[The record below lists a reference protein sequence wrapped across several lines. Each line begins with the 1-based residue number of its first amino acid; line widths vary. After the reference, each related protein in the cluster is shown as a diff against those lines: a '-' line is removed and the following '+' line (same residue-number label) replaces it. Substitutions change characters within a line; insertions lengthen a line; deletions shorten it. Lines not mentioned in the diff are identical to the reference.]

1 MTLGGINV
9 YFDTA
14 TTSTNYSYSPG
25 STKSKVLVI
34 GAGGIGSNLAFLL
47 AMQNKYNIT
56 LIDYDITDEKFYN
69 RFIFHVNTEIGIPK
83 VDAVKAAIENA
94 GKSIKVYN
102 NRFED
107 IPIKAYVLE
116 YVIDP
121 GSNPN
126 TYIAF
131 HTFSYVFITVDNLE
145 SRKYIEKVITN
156 STYPIICPR
165 IIHVGCNLNSV
176 SIYKTA
182 SDLIGDDTPLIE
194 GTSYDSVPDVKTYLR
209 ACTAALEEIDHK
221 IEVFNEFLPKSISSI
236 PIEDAMEGWSIIDYQ
251 GTRLLG
257 KRVQIKLRGLYQNN
271 NLYKI
276 KDECPYNLIF
286 NAFLACTYDGSF
298 FYLFDSDGTH
308 LKNPHTMAGNHLC
321 LGDIHV
327 PREPTYN
334 ELKSVIIQIADSLEI
349 PNLDSAV
356 RTSFGNINLDSEFI
370 NDCCILE
377 DENTGSQITY
387 TFTYEAPGHI
397 ENIETELQVG
407 ILNPEEIPLDY
418 YEPFTSEPEITGP
431 IIGYPDLIYVTE
443 SGETVTVPIESMESI
458 SGIATTIPEDSD
470 EPP

>member
-1 MTLGGINV
+1 M
-9 YFDTA
+9 YFDIATIA
-14 TTSTNYSYSPG
+14 TTSTGSFYSSG
-25 STKSKVLVI
+25 SSKSRVLVI

-47 AMQNKYNIT
+47 ATSNKYNVT
-56 LIDYDITDEKFYN
+56 LIDYDITDEKFYD
-69 RFIFHVNTEIGIPK
+69 RFIFHVNKEIGIPK
-83 VDAVKAAIENA
+83 VEAVKAAIENA
-94 GKSIKVYN
+94 GESIRVYN

-107 IPIKAYVLE
+107 I
-116 YVIDP
+116 
-121 GSNPN
+121 SN
-126 TYIAF
+126 IAF
-131 HTFSYVFITVDNLE
+131 HMFSFSYVFITVDNLE
-145 SRKYIEKVITN
+145 SRKYIEKVITDN
-156 STYPIICPR
+156 NYSFLCPR

-209 ACTAALEEIDHK
+209 ACTAALEEIDHR
-221 IEVFNEFLPKSISSI
+221 IELFNEFLPKSISSI

-276 KDECPYNLIF
+276 KDDCPYNLIF

-308 LKNPHTMAGNHLC
+308 LKNPHTVAGNHLC

-327 PREPTYN
+327 PRKPTYN
-334 ELKSVIIQIADSLEI
+334 ELKSIIIQIADSLEI

-370 NDCCILE
+370 NDWCILE

-387 TFTYEAPGHI
+387 TLTYETPGHI
-397 ENIETELQVG
+397 ENAEVELQVG
-407 ILNPEEIPLDY
+407 ILNSVADDCPY
-418 YEPFTSEPEITGP
+418 YDPFTIEPDMADSIVGDS
-431 IIGYPDLIYVTE
+431 IVGYPGLIYVTE
-443 SGETVTVPIESMESI
+443 SGETVTVPIESMELI
-458 SGIATTIPEDSD
+458 SGIVTTIPEDPD

>member
-1 MTLGGINV
+1 M
-9 YFDTA
+9 YFDIATIA
-14 TTSTNYSYSPG
+14 TTSTGSFYSSG
-25 STKSKVLVI
+25 SSKSRVLVI

-47 AMQNKYNIT
+47 ATSNKYNVT
-56 LIDYDITDEKFYN
+56 LIDYDVTDEKFYD
-69 RFIFHVNTEIGIPK
+69 RFIFHVNKEIGIPK
-83 VDAVKAAIENA
+83 VEAVKAAIENA
-94 GKSIKVYN
+94 GESIRVYN

-107 IPIKAYVLE
+107 IPIKGYF
-116 YVIDP
+116 IDLNP
-121 GSNPN
+121 GACI
-126 TYIAF
+126 TFYM
-131 HTFSYVFITVDNLE
+131 FSYVFITVDNLE
-145 SRKYIEKVITN
+145 SRKYIEKVIIDN
-156 STYPIICPR
+156 NYLFIGPK

-176 SIYKTA
+176 SIYKTV

-209 ACTAALEEIDHK
+209 ACTAALEEIDHR
-221 IEVFNEFLPKSISSI
+221 IELFNEFLPKSISSI

-276 KDECPYNLIF
+276 KDDCPYNLIF
-286 NAFLACTYDGSF
+286 NAFLACSYDGSF

-308 LKNPHTMAGNHLC
+308 LKNPHTVAGNHLC

-327 PREPTYN
+327 PRKPTYN
-334 ELKSVIIQIADSLEI
+334 ELKSIIIQIADSLEI

-370 NDCCILE
+370 NNWCILE

-387 TFTYEAPGHI
+387 TLTYETPGHI
-397 ENIETELQVG
+397 ENDEIELQTR
-407 ILNPEEIPLDY
+407 ILNPEEDILYD
-418 YEPFTSEPEITGP
+418 PFTSEPNIVE
-431 IIGYPDLIYVTE
+431 PDNGSYLIYRTS

-458 SGIATTIPEDSD
+458 SDIATTIPEDPD

>member
-1 MTLGGINV
+1 MVPEGISMH
-9 YFDTA
+9 FDTA
-14 TTSTNYSYSPG
+14 TTSTDYFYSSR
-25 STKSKVLVI
+25 STKLKVLVI

-47 AMQNKYNIT
+47 ATSNKYNVT

-107 IPIKAYVLE
+107 IPIKGIG
-116 YVIDP
+116 IDP
-121 GSNPN
+121 NPG
-126 TYIAF
+126 TCITF

-145 SRKYIEKVITN
+145 SRKYIEEVIIDN
-156 STYPIICPR
+156 NYLMAGLIGPR

-182 SDLIGDDTPLIE
+182 SDLIGDDTPLLE

-209 ACTAALEEIDHK
+209 ACTAAFEEIDHR
-221 IEVFNEFLPKSISSI
+221 IELFNEFLPKSISSI
-236 PIEDAMEGWSIIDYQ
+236 PIEDAMEGWSIIDHQ

-276 KDECPYNLIF
+276 KDDCPYNLIF
-286 NAFLACTYDGSF
+286 NAFLACSYDGSF

-308 LKNPHTMAGNHLC
+308 LKNPHTIAGNHLC

-327 PREPTYN
+327 PRKPTYN
-334 ELKSVIIQIADSLEI
+334 ELKSIIIQIADSLEI

-370 NDCCILE
+370 NNWCILE
-377 DENTGSQITY
+377 SENNQYGYDSVID
-387 TFTYEAPGHI
+387 HI
-397 ENIETELQVG
+397 ENIEVEMQTG
-407 ILNPEEIPLDY
+407 ILSPDEIPVDFRVFD
-418 YEPFTSEPEITGP
+418 EPYIVEPNINDGP
-431 IIGYPDLIYVTE
+431 YLIYITE
-443 SGETVTVPIESMESI
+443 SGETVTVPIESMELI
-458 SGIATTIPEDSD
+458 SGIATTIPEDPD

>member
-1 MTLGGINV
+1 MVLEGIGGLITSMH
-9 YFDTA
+9 FDTA
-14 TTSTNYSYSPG
+14 TTSTGSFYSSG
-25 STKSKVLVI
+25 SSKSRVLVI

-47 AMQNKYNIT
+47 ATSNKYNVT
-56 LIDYDITDEKFYN
+56 LIDYDVTDEKFYD
-69 RFIFHVNTEIGIPK
+69 RFIFHVNKEIGIPK
-83 VDAVKAAIENA
+83 VEAVKAAIENA
-94 GKSIKVYN
+94 GESIRVYN

-107 IPIKAYVLE
+107 IPI
-116 YVIDP
+116 P
-121 GSNPN
+121 NSNLGACI
-126 TYIAF
+126 TF
-131 HTFSYVFITVDNLE
+131 HVFSYVFITVDNLE
-145 SRKYIEKVITN
+145 SRKYIEKVITDDN
-156 STYPIICPR
+156 YLFIGPR

-182 SDLIGDDTPLIE
+182 SDLIGDDTPLLE

-209 ACTAALEEIDHK
+209 ACTAALEEIDHR
-221 IEVFNEFLPKSISSI
+221 IELFNEFLPKSISSI

-276 KDECPYNLIF
+276 KDDCPYNLIF

-327 PREPTYN
+327 SEKLTYN
-334 ELKSVIIQIADSLEI
+334 ELKSLIIRIADSLEI

-370 NDCCILE
+370 NNWCILE
-377 DENTGSQITY
+377 DENTESQITH
-387 TFTYEAPGHI
+387 TIA
-397 ENIETELQVG
+397 
-407 ILNPEEIPLDY
+407 
-418 YEPFTSEPEITGP
+418 YEPQDT
-431 IIGYPDLIYVTE
+431 
-443 SGETVTVPIESMESI
+443 
-458 SGIATTIPEDSD
+458 
-470 EPP
+470 

>member
-1 MTLGGINV
+1 MVPEGISMH
-9 YFDTA
+9 FDTA
-14 TTSTNYSYSPG
+14 TIATTSTGSFYSSG
-25 STKSKVLVI
+25 SSKSRVLVI

-47 AMQNKYNIT
+47 ATSNKYNVT
-56 LIDYDITDEKFYN
+56 LIDYDVTDEKFYD
-69 RFIFHVNTEIGIPK
+69 RFIFHVNKEIGIPK
-83 VDAVKAAIENA
+83 VEAVKAAIENA
-94 GKSIKVYN
+94 GESIRVYN

-107 IPIKAYVLE
+107 IPIKGYF
-116 YVIDP
+116 IDLNP
-121 GSNPN
+121 GACI
-126 TYIAF
+126 TFYM
-131 HTFSYVFITVDNLE
+131 FSYVFITVDNLE
-145 SRKYIEKVITN
+145 SRKYIEKVIIDN
-156 STYPIICPR
+156 NYLFIGPK

-176 SIYKTA
+176 SIYKTV

-209 ACTAALEEIDHK
+209 ACTAALEEIDHR
-221 IEVFNEFLPKSISSI
+221 IELFNEFLPKSISSI

-257 KRVQIKLRGLYQNN
+257 KRVQIKLRGLYRNN

-286 NAFLACTYDGSF
+286 NAFLTCTYDGFF

-308 LKNPHTMAGNHLC
+308 LKNPHTVAGNHLC

-327 PREPTYN
+327 PRKPTYN
-334 ELKSVIIQIADSLEI
+334 ELKSIIIQIADSLEI

-370 NDCCILE
+370 NDWCILE

-407 ILNPEEIPLDY
+407 ILNSEEIPLGY

-431 IIGYPDLIYVTE
+431 IIGYPGLIYVTE

-458 SGIATTIPEDSD
+458 SDIATTIPEDPD

>member
-1 MTLGGINV
+1 M
-9 YFDTA
+9 
-14 TTSTNYSYSPG
+14 
-25 STKSKVLVI
+25 I

-47 AMQNKYNIT
+47 ATSNKYSVT
-56 LIDYDITDEKFYN
+56 LIDYDVTDEKFYD
-69 RFIFHVNTEIGIPK
+69 RFIFHVNKEIGIPK
-83 VDAVKAAIENA
+83 VEAVKAAVENA
-94 GKSIKVYN
+94 GKSIRIYN

-107 IPIKAYVLE
+107 IPI
-116 YVIDP
+116 P
-121 GSNPN
+121 NSNPSACIRF
-126 TYIAF
+126 Y
-131 HTFSYVFITVDNLE
+131 TFSYVFITVDNLE
-145 SRKYIEKVITN
+145 SRKYIEKVIVDN
-156 STYPIICPR
+156 NYLFIGPK

-182 SDLIGDDTPLIE
+182 SDLIGDDTPLLE

-209 ACTAALEEIDHK
+209 ACTAAFEEIDHR
-221 IEVFNEFLPKSISSI
+221 IELFNEFLPRSISSI

-257 KRVQIKLRGLYQNN
+257 KRVQIKLRGLYRNN

-286 NAFLACTYDGSF
+286 NAFLTCTYDGFF

-308 LKNPHTMAGNHLC
+308 LKNPHTMTGNHLC

-356 RTSFGNINLDSEFI
+356 RISFGNINLDSEFI
-370 NDCCILE
+370 NNWCILE
-377 DENTGSQITY
+377 DENTESQITY
-387 TFTYEAPGHI
+387 TLTRENTGHI
-397 ENIETELQVG
+397 EHVEVELQTE
-407 ILNPEEIPLDY
+407 ILNSEEIYYY

-431 IIGYPDLIYVTE
+431 IISYPDLIYVTE

-458 SGIATTIPEDSD
+458 SDIITTVPEDSD